1 MGQFNWKNPQI
12 ELLVL
17 SACKTAV
24 GDTDAELG
32 FAGLAFQSGVKT
44 ALASLWYVSDTGT
57 LALMS
62 EFYQQLKT
70 TSTKAQALQQT
81 QIQMLKGNIRLQR
94 GELLSSRGELTLP
107 PEIAAQENYNLSHP
121 YYWAAFTLIGSPW

>member
-1 MGQFNWKNPQI
+1 
-12 ELLVL
+12 
-17 SACKTAV
+17 
-24 GDTDAELG
+24 
-32 FAGLAFQSGVKT
+32 
-44 ALASLWYVSDTGT
+44 
-57 LALMS
+57 MS

-70 TSTKAQALQQT
+70 ASTKAQALQQT

>member
-1 MGQFNWKNPQI
+1 M
-12 ELLVL
+12 VL
-17 SACKTAV
+17 SACTTAV
-24 GDTDAELG
+24 GDEKAELG
-32 FAGLAFQSGVKT
+32 FAGLAVQAGVKS